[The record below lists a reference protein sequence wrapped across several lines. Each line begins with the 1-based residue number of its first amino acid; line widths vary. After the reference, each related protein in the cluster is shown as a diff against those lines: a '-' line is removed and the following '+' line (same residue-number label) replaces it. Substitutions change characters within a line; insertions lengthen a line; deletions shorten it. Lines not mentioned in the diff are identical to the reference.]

1 MSRPGFQLWAL
12 EGESVTT
19 PLCCPQPGHPA
30 GRVAGDRGTARGILW
45 RAFKRPPCSES
56 IFVRLLGWLCPSL
69 PLAPHIPAIAPLSQE
84 RAPID
89 LGTTP
94 GIRGDLPWSAAMAAP
109 KSRPRREE
117 THGGCELGGGTSS
130 GATCFRTVKS
140 PPQQLQSMREGAGP
154 HQCTIKQV
162 LSNHN

>member
-1 MSRPGFQLWAL
+1 MSRMCRLRFQLWAL
-12 EGESVTT
+12 ERESVTPPPRGRGT
-19 PLCCPQPGHPA
+19 QP
-30 GRVAGDRGTARGILW
+30 RVAGDRATARGILW

-56 IFVRLLGWLCPSL
+56 IFAQLLGWLCPSL

-94 GIRGDLPWSAAMAAP
+94 GISSDLPWSPATTTP

-117 THGGCELGGGTSS
+117 TYGGCRPGGGTLSC
-130 GATCFRTVKS
+130 ATCFHTMK
-140 PPQQLQSMREGAGP
+140 PPP
-154 HQCTIKQV
+154 
-162 LSNHN
+162 